1 MKKTTLTLLLVCLCA
16 APAFAQGW
24 KALTLPVD
32 DAVTGLSFI
41 NPDTGFMVTNRGTLI
56 LTYDGARTWQ
66 TRRINAGAQ
75 LEGVSFANSK
85 LGLACAKHGDVFRTT
100 DGGTT
105 WTKVTPKMDSV
116 TSLFSVQLFDKLNG
130 LVIGMSRADST
141 PYAGRAWRTAD
152 GGQTWTPMEQMGM
165 GYSEI
170 FYSPKLGAYFPSFGQ
185 FHYSSDKGKTW
196 QTIKA
201 THETRARDIAF
212 LDHTGL
218 MTGPKGF
225 CIVSHDDG
233 KTWTEHKQDPNL
245 TFVAAALATE
255 KDMYMGGLHSVMM
268 HSTDG
273 GENWERELLS
283 RSFDVL
289 DMAVVGDRLYAV
301 GSDGGI
307 VYKQLK

>member
-1 MKKTTLTLLLVCLCA
+1 MKKTTLTLLLVILCA
-16 APAFAQGW
+16 APAFAQDW

-56 LTYDGARTWQ
+56 LTYDGAMTWQ

-75 LEGVSFANSK
+75 LEGVSFANGK
-85 LGLACAKHGDVFRTT
+85 LGLVCGKRGEVFRTT

-105 WTKVTPKMDSV
+105 WDKVSPTTDSLI
-116 TSLFSVQLFDKLNG
+116 TLFSVQLFDPLNG
-130 LVIGMSRADST
+130 LVIGMSRSNET

-152 GGQTWTPMEQMGM
+152 GGQTWTAIDQMGM

-170 FYSPKLGAYFPSFGQ
+170 FYSPKLGVYFPSFGQ

-196 QTIKA
+196 QTTKA
-201 THETRARDIAF
+201 TDKTRARDIAF
-212 LDHTGL
+212 LGNTGL
-218 MTGPKGF
+218 MAGPKGF
-225 CIVSHDDG
+225 CIVSHDGG
-233 KTWTEHKQDPNL
+233 KSWTEHTQDPNL
-245 TFVAAALATE
+245 TFVADVIVSE
-255 KDMYMGGLHSVMM
+255 NDMYLGGLHSAMM

-273 GENWERELLS
+273 GETWERELLA

-289 DMAVVGDRLYAV
+289 DMARVGDRLYAV